1 MKTIVRAVMT
11 TALIAV
17 AFSSAGY
24 ANPKCSHQSE
34 TGMFASTNPPKKK
47 AIKSNSTQTKTQ
59 GYNGT
64 R

>member
-1 MKTIVRAVMT
+1 MKTIVRSVMT
-11 TALIAV
+11 TALIA
-17 AFSSAGY
+17 FSFTSVGN

-34 TGMFASTNPPKKK
+34 SGMFASTNPPKKK
-47 AIKSNSTQTKTQ
+47 EIKSTSTQSKTQ

>member
-11 TALIAV
+11 MALIAFASV
-17 AFSSAGY
+17 GY

-47 AIKSNSTQTKTQ
+47 AIKSNSTHTKTQ